1 MPRTGRDGGATRRP
15 APRALAARASVPL
28 LILVLAGTAA
38 ADDPRLLTSVG
49 AAWFDHEV
57 AGRRVTDP
65 GVALELRLEGRP
77 DPLVGWDLTFTW
89 GLTDW
94 DRAREWIDAG
104 NRAGS
109 WTTDRFADVEA
120 WVRTAR
126 KEDQAPRFLAAI
138 FADFFLALTYVAVP
152 FCYVG
157 SAGGATSHLQL
168 DFTGSVHLGDG
179 PNDAWIALGGG
190 AAVLPERFL
199 DWRRAAGP
207 VAGVGARFGLLRLD
221 ARVLWS
227 PPALNGSSA
236 GGTVLLSAV
245 TATLVR

>member
-1 MPRTGRDGGATRRP
+1 
-15 APRALAARASVPL
+15 
-28 LILVLAGTAA
+28 
-38 ADDPRLLTSVG
+38 
-49 AAWFDHEV
+49 
-57 AGRRVTDP
+57 
-65 GVALELRLEGRP
+65 VALELRLEGRP
-77 DPLVGWDLTFTW
+77 DPIVGWDLTLTW

-120 WVRTAR
+120 WVRKGKDDKSEGLRLMGA
-126 KEDQAPRFLAAI
+126 L
-138 FADFFLALTYVAVP
+138 FADLFLALTYAAVP

-179 PNDAWIALGGG
+179 PGDAWLALGGG

-207 VAGVGARFGLLRLD
+207 VAGVGARFGPLRID

-227 PPALNGSSA
+227 PPALNGSSH

-245 TATLVR
+245 TATLVK